1 MLRRQSATHCCA
13 AQNYKRHAAH
23 AYRAQLAGCA
33 AHSYIVR
40 AVPPAGSRAAHS
52 YIAQPAGSAAHS
64 YIAQAA
70 AAAGCLAQAAPGKAA
85 MAAAAVAVAAAV
97 AARSMERRQE
107 RHATAV
113 QPRRRLS
120 ASHDCIAQP
129 ATASMEQYVVARQH
143 GGARRVGGVVRAECA
158 NSVSTAIAPVADT
171 AQCQA
176 ALRGLSSRQTS
187 SVLCMKW
194 LEKAS
199 NLICS

>member
-1 MLRRQSATHCCA
+1 MRRQNATHCCT
-13 AQNYKRHAAH
+13 AQTYKRHAAH
-23 AYRAQLAGCA
+23 AYRAQLAGC
-33 AHSYIVR
+33 
-40 AVPPAGSRAAHS
+40 AAHS

-70 AAAGCLAQAAPGKAA
+70 AAAGCLAQAAAGK
-85 MAAAAVAVAAAV
+85 AAAV

-113 QPRRRLS
+113 QHRRRLN

-129 ATASMEQYVVARQH
+129 ATASMEQYVAARQH

-176 ALRGLSSRQTS
+176 ALRGLSSSQTS

-199 NLICS
+199 NLICTLVCICG

>member
-1 MLRRQSATHCCA
+1 MRRQNATHCCT
-13 AQNYKRHAAH
+13 AQTYKRHASH

-33 AHSYIVR
+33 AHSYIVQ

-52 YIAQPAGSAAHS
+52 YIAQPVGSAAHS

-70 AAAGCLAQAAPGKAA
+70 AAAGCLAQAAAPGKAA
-85 MAAAAVAVAAAV
+85 MATAAVAVAAAV

-113 QPRRRLS
+113 QHRRRLS

-129 ATASMEQYVVARQH
+129 ATASMEQYVAAWQH